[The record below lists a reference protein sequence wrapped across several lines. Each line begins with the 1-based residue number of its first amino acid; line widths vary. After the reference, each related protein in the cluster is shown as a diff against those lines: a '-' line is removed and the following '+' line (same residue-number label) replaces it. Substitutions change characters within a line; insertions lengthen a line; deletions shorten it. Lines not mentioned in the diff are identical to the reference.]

1 MLKIKIEPS
10 NIKTSNIINE
20 DNNIEYNVVII
31 ELFKKLVNLLKK
43 TNKLET
49 DKKQKTINNFRIRN
63 LDNALLVLSELNY
76 EITLNNVNDLKLP
89 GIGKGTISRIVEI
102 LENNNLDEIDELEK
116 IIKTKDI
123 DIITELNDV
132 IGIGDT
138 RAIELIKKYKIKSV
152 NELIDKVNSGQI
164 EVNDK
169 IKLGLKYYG
178 KYKTN
183 IPRDEINQIYIY
195 MENKLKI
202 YNNKLMFI
210 VCGSYRRGKS
220 TSGDIDLLLIHED
233 VWFQYD
239 IPNVTYLTEVI
250 NLFKKDKFL
259 LDDLTDTDGGTKYM
273 GFCKYKKN
281 PVRRID
287 IRMVG
292 IESFFP
298 ALVYFTGS
306 YELNQKMRK
315 IAKNMGY
322 KLNEYGLYDKD
333 NNNIVLTSEQMI
345 FDILGMEYIEPI
357 RRSI

>member
-1 MLKIKIEPS
+1 MLKIKIKPEKIKIK
-10 NIKTSNIINE
+10 NIVNQ
-20 DNNIEYNVVII
+20 NNNEYNIVII
-31 ELFKKLVNLLKK
+31 QLFEKLVDLLKK

-63 LDNALLVLSELNY
+63 LDNALLVLSGLDY
-76 EITLNNVNDLKLP
+76 EITLNNVYDLKLP

-102 LENNNLDEIDELEK
+102 LENDNLEEIDELEK
-116 IIKTKDI
+116 ISKTKNI
-123 DIITELNDV
+123 DIITQLNYV
-132 IGIGDT
+132 VGIGDA

-152 NELIDKVNSGQI
+152 NELIDKVNSGII

-183 IPRDEINQIYIY
+183 IPRDEINQIYMY
-195 MENKLKI
+195 MENKLRK

-210 VCGSYRRGKS
+210 VCGSYRRGKL

-233 VWFQYD
+233 VWYQED
-239 IPNVTYLTEVI
+239 VPNVGHLTNVV
-250 NLFKKDKFL
+250 NLFKFDKFL
-259 LDDLTDTDGGTKYM
+259 LDDLTDTEKGTKYM
-273 GFCKYKKN
+273 GFCKYKSN
-281 PVRRID
+281 SVRRID

-322 KLNEYGLYDKD
+322 KLNEYGLYDEK
-333 NNNIVLTSEQMI
+333 NNKIVLTSEEML
-345 FDILGMEYIEPI
+345 FDILGMNYLEPNQ
-357 RRSI
+357 RSI

>member
-1 MLKIKIEPS
+1 MEPNKLKTLKIDQ
-10 NIKTSNIINE
+10 N
-20 DNNIEYNVVII
+20 DNIEYNTII
-31 ELFKKLVNLLKK
+31 IQLFEKLVDLLKK
-43 TNKLET
+43 ANKLET

-63 LDNALLVLSELNY
+63 LDNALLVLSGLDY
-76 EITLNNVNDLKLP
+76 EITLDNVNDIKLP

-102 LENNNLDEIDELEK
+102 LENDNLEEIDELEK
-116 IIKTKDI
+116 ITKTKNI
-123 DIITELNDV
+123 DIITQLNDV
-132 IGIGDT
+132 VGIGDA

-152 NELIDKVNSGQI
+152 EELIDKVNNGVI
-164 EVNDK
+164 KVNDK

-183 IPRDEINQIYIY
+183 IPRDEINQIYMY
-195 MENKLKI
+195 MDDKLRK

-220 TSGDIDLLLIHED
+220 TSGDIDLLLIHENVWYQDEVPNATHLSD
-233 VWFQYD
+233 V
-239 IPNVTYLTEVI
+239 V

-259 LDDLTDTDGGTKYM
+259 LDDLTDTEGGTKYM
-273 GFCKYKKN
+273 GFCKYKSN

-315 IAKNMGY
+315 IAKNMRY
-322 KLNEYGLYDKD
+322 KLNEYGLYDEK
-333 NNNIVLTSEQMI
+333 NNKIVLTSEEML
-345 FDILGMEYIEPI
+345 FDILGMEYLEPQS
-357 RRSI
+357 RSIIGN